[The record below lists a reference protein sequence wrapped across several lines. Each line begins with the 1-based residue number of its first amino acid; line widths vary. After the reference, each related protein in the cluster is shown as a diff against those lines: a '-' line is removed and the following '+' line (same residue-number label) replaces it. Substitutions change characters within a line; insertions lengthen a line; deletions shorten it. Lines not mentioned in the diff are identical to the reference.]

1 MRLGNSELS
10 IFSSALLCFATFVTT
25 PSEAVPQRPWY
36 LAAFD
41 RVLRVVVS
49 NDTDVGIAE
58 RCG

>member
-1 MRLGNSELS
+1 MRLGHSELYS
-10 IFSSALLCFATFVTT
+10 FLSALLRFATFVAT

-49 NDTDVGIAE
+49 NE
-58 RCG
+58 QMS